1 MTGDR
6 VTLSVVVPTYDE
18 AANVAELLRRVDAAV
33 GGPATEV
40 VVVDD
45 SADDTAAIARAQAP
59 SMRSRLVVLHRDE
72 PEGGLSG
79 AVVAGLRAARGR
91 RCAVLDGDLQHPP
104 EVLPALLAALD
115 GADVAVASRYTVGG
129 AAEGLS
135 GWLRH
140 GVSRTTTLVTKAMF
154 PTRLHTCSDPMT
166 GFFALDLDR
175 VDLDELRPKGF
186 KILLEVLVRRRR
198 RIREVPFSFGART
211 GGSSKASLRQGLWFL
226 WQLAGLRFGRM
237 SGFALIG
244 ALGAVANV
252 AIVSALVALGMP
264 FLPAAVIAAEATIV
278 GNFLLQER
286 FVFADLVAS
295 ADPVR
300 RRFLRSALFNNT
312 ESAIRIA
319 IAWWLVAHGVL
330 TSAIATAVTLAV
342 AFVARFV
349 FHALVVYRPRDPDPV
364 PVAPEATPVRGPV

>member
-6 VTLSVVVPTYDE
+6 VDVSVVVPTYDE
-18 AANVAELLRRVDAAV
+18 AANIAELLRRVDAAV

-45 SADDTAAIARAQAP
+45 SRDDTAAVARAQAP
-59 SMRSRLVVLHRDE
+59 SLRSRLVVIHRAE

-91 RCAVLDGDLQHPP
+91 QCAVLDGDLQHPP
-104 EVLPALLAALD
+104 EVLPALLDALE
-115 GADVAVASRYTVGG
+115 GADVAVASRYTAGG

-198 RIREVPFSFGART
+198 RIREVPFAFGART

-226 WQLAGLRFGRM
+226 WQLVDLRFGRM

-252 AIVSALVALGMP
+252 AIVSALVALGMS

-295 ADPVR
+295 ADPTW

-330 TSAIATAVTLAV
+330 HSAIATAVTLAV

-349 FHALVVYRPRDPDPV
+349 FHALVVYRPREGGAV
-364 PVAPEATPVRGPV
+364 PAARERARV

>member
-18 AANVAELLRRVDAAV
+18 AANVAELLHRIDAAV

-45 SADDTAAIARAQAP
+45 SADDTAAVARAQAP
-59 SMRSRLVVLHRDE
+59 SLRSQLVVIHRDE

-79 AVVAGLRAARGR
+79 AVVTGLRAARGR

-104 EVLPALLAALD
+104 EVLPVLLGALQ
-115 GADVAVASRYTVGG
+115 GADVAVASRYTAGG

-198 RIREVPFSFGART
+198 RIREVPFTFGART

-226 WQLAGLRFGRM
+226 WQLVDLRFGRM

-252 AIVSALVALGMP
+252 AIVSGLVALGMP

-286 FVFADLVAS
+286 YVFADLVAS
-295 ADPVR
+295 ADPTW

-319 IAWWLVAHGVL
+319 IAWWLVEHGVL
-330 TSAIATAVTLAV
+330 HSAIATAVTLAV

-349 FHALVVYRPRDPDPV
+349 FHALVVYRPREQGAVPAPREQAPV
-364 PVAPEATPVRGPV
+364 